1 MTGLV
6 VKTVIICTLK
16 FLKNGVCFVLIWQ
29 HHWKMSLSIRRATF
43 AERLSP
49 SDFCRATFAERLS
62 PFLARPLTLT
72 SSSPSLPFLTSRRAT
87 FVNNAVLQ
95 SVLHWREQWR
105 LSRAE
110 QSDWAMSLPSFL
122 TIRSAVVSATR
133 SAVVSAIL
141 SAVVT
146 TIRSAIVLTSSL
158 PSDWGDC
165 LNTKAVKRWPIK
177 QNKTKQNRRHCF
189 HFKSKFFR
197 CLFRRSK
204 STLRPL

>member
-110 QSDWAMSLPSFL
+110 QSDRAMSLPSFL

-141 SAVVT
+141 SAVVST
-146 TIRSAIVLTSSL
+146 REQWRLSRAEHQNIVARHSSL
-158 PSDWGDC
+158 VATTNARQPSPNVLQSPQSGQ
-165 LNTKAVKRWPIK
+165 T
-177 QNKTKQNRRHCF
+177 F
-189 HFKSKFFR
+189 
-197 CLFRRSK
+197 
-204 STLRPL
+204 